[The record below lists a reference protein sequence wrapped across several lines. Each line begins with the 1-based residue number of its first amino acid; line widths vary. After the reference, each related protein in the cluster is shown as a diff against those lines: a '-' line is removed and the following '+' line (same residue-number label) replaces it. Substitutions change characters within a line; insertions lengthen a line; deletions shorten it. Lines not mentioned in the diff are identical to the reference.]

1 MKKMRKIVAPTK
13 ITPPIIPPTM
23 APVLEDI
30 RIDPDD
36 VFFDWLGVGEV
47 LCELVMGSEEDTAV
61 ELKDR
66 ELLPPSKQLESSNS
80 EI

>member
-1 MKKMRKIVAPTK
+1 M
-13 ITPPIIPPTM
+13 
-23 APVLEDI
+23 EDI